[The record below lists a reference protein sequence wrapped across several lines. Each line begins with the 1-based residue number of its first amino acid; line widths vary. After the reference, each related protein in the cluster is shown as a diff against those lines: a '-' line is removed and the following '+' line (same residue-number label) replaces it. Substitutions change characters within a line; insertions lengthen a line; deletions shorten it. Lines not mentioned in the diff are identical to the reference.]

1 MHYSLSSRNISC
13 TSIKHYPWCYDKS
26 SQDKVLSV
34 ELKTERKS
42 NENRYKHIF
51 LEEIHW
57 KKKKKYTGPRT
68 EEVDSTD
75 KRHLNSVSAAREGF
89 PAGTPPMPIS

>member
-1 MHYSLSSRNISC
+1 MRIGTSIYSLKKY
-13 TSIKHYPWCYDKS
+13 TG
-26 SQDKVLSV
+26 
-34 ELKTERKS
+34 
-42 NENRYKHIF
+42 
-51 LEEIHW
+51 

>member
-1 MHYSLSSRNISC
+1 MRIGTSIYSLKKY
-13 TSIKHYPWCYDKS
+13 TG
-26 SQDKVLSV
+26 
-34 ELKTERKS
+34 
-42 NENRYKHIF
+42 
-51 LEEIHW
+51 

-68 EEVDSTD
+68 EEADSTD